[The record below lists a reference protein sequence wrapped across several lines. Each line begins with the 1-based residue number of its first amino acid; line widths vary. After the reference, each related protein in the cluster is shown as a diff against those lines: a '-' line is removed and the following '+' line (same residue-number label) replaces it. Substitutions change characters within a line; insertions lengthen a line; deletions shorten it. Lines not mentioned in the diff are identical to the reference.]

1 MKPCNM
7 QEIEFHF
14 QSSISLLIGVKFE
27 AAHRMLFH
35 CLPHQRAS

>member
-27 AAHRMLFH
+27 AARGMLFH